1 MVTVLFFASIREYTR
16 EKETSAEEVFPSVEE
31 LLRLLCRRY
40 GKTLENEVFEG
51 NTLSSQ
57 VIVMVNGRHIAHT
70 GGPLTP
76 VKDGDTVALFPLLGG
91 G

>member
-1 MVTVLFFASIREYTR
+1 MVTVLFFASFRNYTG
-16 EKETSAEEVFPSVEE
+16 EKATTVEGAFSVEE